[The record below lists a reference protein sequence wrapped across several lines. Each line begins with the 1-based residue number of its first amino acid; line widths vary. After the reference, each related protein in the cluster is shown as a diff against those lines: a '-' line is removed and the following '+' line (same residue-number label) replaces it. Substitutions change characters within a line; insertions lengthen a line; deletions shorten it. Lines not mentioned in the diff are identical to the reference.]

1 MFLRDSCLQKTKD
14 IFLMPEDNLL
24 KQCIFEITIKL
35 CVYVQPKHILL
46 NQNKPERQRN
56 IPQKKTLKFPYGIPE
71 EYKKYNQHTISKIL

>member
-1 MFLRDSCLQKTKD
+1 MFLPDSYLQKAKD

-46 NQNKPERQRN
+46 NQNKPER
-56 IPQKKTLKFPYGIPE
+56 
-71 EYKKYNQHTISKIL
+71 